1 MDELHQRELLCR
13 LGRKL
18 WQRGLVAGNDGNLS
32 LRLGEGRFLVTPTR
46 VSKGEMT
53 PELLVEVDWEG
64 RAVEPGPLAPTSEL
78 PLHLQCYRDRPDV
91 GGICH
96 AHPPAATT
104 FACAGRSPEW
114 GKLVEARI
122 SLGHVPVVPYAP
134 NGTQELCRA
143 AAPYL
148 PGHDALLLAS
158 HGAITLGRDLE
169 EAYYRMETLEHSARI
184 CLNLRLLEGAGP
196 VS

>member
-1 MDELHQRELLCR
+1 MDDLSQRELICR

-32 LRLGEGRFLVTPTR
+32 LRLGENRFLVTPTG

-53 PELLVEVDWEG
+53 PELLIVVDWEG
-64 RAVEPGPLAPTSEL
+64 RTVVPGPRPATSEL
-78 PLHLQCYRDRPDV
+78 PLHLECYRDRPDV
-91 GGICH
+91 EGICH
-96 AHPPAATT
+96 AHPPAATA
-104 FACAGRSPEW
+104 FACAGQSPEW
-114 GKLVEARI
+114 GRLVEAQLN
-122 SLGHVPVVPYAP
+122 LGQVPVVPYAP

-148 PGHDALLLAS
+148 PGHNALLLAD

-184 CLNLRLLEGAGP
+184 CLNLRLLEGQRP
-196 VS
+196 IS